1 MRRIALALT
10 LLGLAAASVVAAAS
24 ADDSRTYTIELD
36 NAFGIVDGS
45 EIRIAGVTQGTVTDL
60 DVNDAKRAVV
70 TAELNGPVSELGED
84 TVCSSEPQSL
94 IAEYFIDCDSRGAPL
109 EPQGSVADPDIP
121 VAQTRQT
128 VQQDLVQNM
137 LREPFNR
144 RLQLI
149 INEFGTALAGNP
161 EALNAAIRRG
171 APALRNL
178 RTVLRILGDHNR
190 TIRSLV
196 ADSDQIMARLA
207 DRRDDVVGFVQ
218 EAGDTAAASA
228 DRREDLSRDFEIL
241 DDALAELEPTMAD
254 LGELAREQTPL
265 LADLRAAGPG
275 LNRLALNL
283 PEFGDSA
290 TVSLQT
296 LGRTSV
302 VGRRALRAGRDDIR
316 RLRRA
321 SRDAPGT
328 ATPLA
333 AFARDIDDPRR
344 AVEIDR
350 RAGTDTGRTG
360 TRPGRRNTMGYT
372 GLEGLLNY
380 LYYQTGSINQFDQ
393 VGHMLRVGIWEEV
406 AGPCSDQLTGGKPG
420 DPDFG
425 VPSIDG
431 GRTTNILEAH
441 PCVSWLGPNQPRL
454 SEPMELPP
462 YDPSVCDEGSNAP
475 DLCDPGT
482 AATTGSVAGRK
493 RSDEARGKNGNGGG
507 SAAQDLGAF
516 LFED

>member
-10 LLGLAAASVVAAAS
+10 LLGLVAASVVAAAS
-24 ADDSRTYTIELD
+24 ADGARTYTIELD

-45 EIRIAGVTQGTVTDL
+45 EVRVAGVTQGTVTEL
-60 DVNDAKRAVV
+60 DVNDAKRAVI
-70 TAELNGPVSELGED
+70 TAELSGPVSELGED
-84 TVCSSEPQSL
+84 TICSSQPQSL

-109 EPQGSVADPDIP
+109 DPRGSVTDPDIP
-121 VAQTRQT
+121 VEQTRQT

-161 EALNAAIRRG
+161 DALNAAIRRG

-190 TIRSLV
+190 TIRRLIV
-196 ADSDQIMARLA
+196 DSDEIMARLA
-207 DRRDDVVGFVQ
+207 ERRGDVVRFVQ
-218 EAGDTAAASA
+218 EAGDTAEASA
-228 DRREDLSRDFEIL
+228 DRRAELSRDFEIL

-290 TVSLQT
+290 TISLRT

-302 VGRRALRAGRDDIR
+302 VGRRALRAGRRDIR

-321 SRDAPGT
+321 SLNAPAT

-333 AFARDIDDPRR
+333 ALTRDIDDPRR

-350 RAGTDTGRTG
+350 RAGADTGRTG

-380 LYYQTGSINQFDQ
+380 LYYQTGAINQFDQ
-393 VGHMLRVGIWEEV
+393 VSHLLRVGIWDYA
-406 AGPCSDQLTGGKPG
+406 AGPCAKQLTGGKPG

-431 GRTTNILEAH
+431 GRTTNIRRAH
-441 PCVSWLGPNQPRL
+441 PCVSWLGPDQPRL

-462 YDPSVCDEGSNAP
+462 YHPSVCDEGSNAP
-475 DLCDPGT
+475 ELCDPGG
-482 AATTGSVAGRK
+482 AATARSGAGG
-493 RSDEARGKNGNGGG
+493 RGVNRRANDDNGGG
-507 SAAQDLGAF
+507 NAAVRDFGAF